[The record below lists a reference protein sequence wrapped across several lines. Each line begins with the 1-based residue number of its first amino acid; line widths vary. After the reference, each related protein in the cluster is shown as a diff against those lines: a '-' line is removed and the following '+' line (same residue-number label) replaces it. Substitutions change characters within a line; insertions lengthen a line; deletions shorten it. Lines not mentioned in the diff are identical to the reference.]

1 MSAPKTNI
9 DRQVA
14 RHRGPLFGMMAVGGF
29 VAVLLV
35 GWLFY
40 ESDGASDATD
50 TVPAD
55 PAPETTTTPTPPTT
69 QP

>member
-14 RHRGPLFGMMAVGGF
+14 HHRGPLFGMIAIGGF
-29 VAVLLV
+29 VIVLLM
-35 GWLFY
+35 GWQFFG
-40 ESDGASDATD
+40 SDGASDATEV
-50 TVPAD
+50 VPAD
-55 PAPETTTTPTPPTT
+55 PAPGTTAAEAT